1 MKRHLWL
8 IVVLAVGLAFT
19 QSNDALA
26 QQTLKLGHLNSF
38 SGGTSLYG
46 ADSKRAM
53 TIAIEEIN
61 GKGGINVGGKRYL
74 LDVEHLDSKY
84 KPADT
89 VAGYRRLVDLHG
101 IHFIHDMGT
110 VTGKAL
116 MAYNEKDKVLLDVIS
131 PSETLNQEGNKL
143 VLNQVVRPNGYDPPV
158 VREAIKR
165 GLKNLCV
172 IADDSD
178 FGKEHTAVITES
190 FKQQGG
196 KVLGVE
202 YVKSTV
208 DVDFMPVLTKLKGYK
223 PDCMYIVT
231 VEEPG
236 IRITKQAREAGITA
250 KLLYIEHFKQKTI
263 DSVGIENLEGTL
275 FVGSYSTLSS
285 MPVPGAPEDI
295 LNYRNKYLKRWPG
308 EYLSATGCY
317 GYNWIYYTTK
327 AMELAGTVSDVY
339 QVRALASQAIK
350 ENQILKYGGFTK
362 GGRAYGMP
370 TFVLAIDNGKVHVAS
385 GIPYPKEL
393 AELGEK

>member
-1 MKRHLWL
+1 MKKYFGLL
-8 IVVLAVGLAFT
+8 AMLAVGLVSGQA
-19 QSNDALA
+19 NHALA
-26 QQTLKLGHLNSF
+26 QKTLNLGHLNAF
-38 SGGTSLYG
+38 SGGVSLYG

-61 GKGGINVGGKRYL
+61 AKGGINVGGERYL
-74 LDVEHLDSKY
+74 IEVIHVDSKY

-89 VAGYRRLVDLHG
+89 VAGYRRLVDLNG
-101 IHFIHDMGT
+101 ARFIHDMGT
-110 VTGKAL
+110 VTGKAI
-116 MAYNEKDKVLLDVIS
+116 MPYNEKDKVLLDIIS

-158 VREAIKR
+158 VKEAIKR

-178 FGKEHTAVITES
+178 FGKEHTEVITRT
-190 FKQQGG
+190 FAQLGG
-196 KVLGVE
+196 KVLAVE
-202 YVKSTV
+202 YVKSAA

-223 PDCMYIVT
+223 PDCMYIVAL
-231 VEEPG
+231 EEPG

-250 KLLYIEHFKQKTI
+250 KLLYCEHVKQKTI
-263 DSVGIENLEGTL
+263 DAVGIENLEGTL

-285 MPVPGAPEDI
+285 MVVPGAPEDI

-327 AMELAGTVSDVY
+327 AIELAGTVTDVY
-339 QVRALASQAIK
+339 KVRAMASQAIK
-350 ENQILKYGGFTK
+350 ESVLKYEGFTK

-370 TFVLAIDNGKVHVAS
+370 TFVLAIDNGKIRVAS
-385 GIPYPKEL
+385 GAPYPKEL

>member
-1 MKRHLWL
+1 MKKYFWL
-8 IVVLAVGLAFT
+8 IIILITGLVSSQAS
-19 QSNDALA
+19 QALA
-26 QQTLKLGHLNSF
+26 QKTLKFGHLNAF
-38 SGGTSLYG
+38 SGGVSLYG

-53 TIAIEEIN
+53 TMALEEIN
-61 GKGGINVGGKRYL
+61 AKGGIPVGGERYL
-74 LDVEHLDSKY
+74 LEVEHIDGKY

-101 IHFIHDMGT
+101 IRFIHNMGT

-116 MAYNEKDKVLLDVIS
+116 MAYNDKDKVLLDIIS

-165 GLKNLCV
+165 GLKDLCV

-178 FGKEHTAVITES
+178 FGKEHTEVILRT
-190 FKQQGG
+190 FAQLGG
-196 KVLGVE
+196 KVLAVE
-202 YVKSTV
+202 YVKSAV
-208 DVDFMPVLTKLKGYK
+208 DVDFMPVITKLKGYK
-223 PDCMYIVT
+223 PGCIYV
-231 VEEPG
+231 VALEEPG
-236 IRITKQAREAGITA
+236 IRITKQIREAGITA
-250 KLLYIEHFKQKTI
+250 KLLYCEHFKQKTI
-263 DSVGIENLEGTL
+263 DAVGIENLEGTL

-285 MPVPGAPEDI
+285 MLVPGAPEDI

-317 GYNWIYYTTK
+317 GYNWLYYT
-327 AMELAGTVSDVY
+327 ARAIELAGTVTDVY
-339 QVRALASQAIK
+339 KVRAMASQAIK
-350 ENQILKYGGFTK
+350 NSVLKYEGFTR

-370 TFVLAIDNGKVHVAS
+370 TFVLAIDNGKVCVAS
-385 GIPYPKEL
+385 GTPFPKEL

>member
-1 MKRHLWL
+1 
-8 IVVLAVGLAFT
+8 
-19 QSNDALA
+19 
-26 QQTLKLGHLNSF
+26 
-38 SGGTSLYG
+38 
-46 ADSKRAM
+46 
-53 TIAIEEIN
+53 
-61 GKGGINVGGKRYL
+61 
-74 LDVEHLDSKY
+74 VEHLDSKY
-84 KPADT
+84 QPADT

-101 IHFIHDMGT
+101 IRFIHNMGT
-110 VTGKAL
+110 VTGKAT
-116 MAYNEKDKVLLDVIS
+116 MAYNEKDKVLVDIIS
-131 PSETLNQEGNKL
+131 PSESLNQTGNKL

-178 FGKEHTAVITES
+178 FGKEHTAVITDT

-196 KVLGVE
+196 KVLAVE
-202 YVKSTV
+202 YVKSAT

-223 PDCMYIVT
+223 PDCMYIVA

-250 KLLYIEHFKQKTI
+250 KLLYTEHFKQKTV
-263 DSVGIENLEGTL
+263 DSAGIENLEGTL

-308 EYLSATGCY
+308 EYLSSTGCY
-317 GYNWIYYTTK
+317 GYNWIYYTTR
-327 AMELAGTVSDVY
+327 AMELAGTVADVY
-339 QVRALASQAIK
+339 KVRAVASRALK
-350 ENQILKYGGFTK
+350 ENPILRYEGFTE

-370 TFVLAIDNGKVHVAS
+370 TFVLAIDNGKIRVAS
-385 GIPYPKEL
+385 GTPYPKEL